1 MKSSIDEAVDESNPL
16 NKYYQLQLK
25 FIFAHFDKKKFIF
38 GNGFENWVSFMKD
51 LVTRNFKKLF
61 DQVFP
66 ESKMDEAGL
75 KLLSK
80 HYSSDF
86 VHRVQNATRLR
97 LGISIS

>member
-1 MKSSIDEAVDESNPL
+1 
-16 NKYYQLQLK
+16 
-25 FIFAHFDKKKFIF
+25 
-38 GNGFENWVSFMKD
+38 MKD